1 MRRRAFLVS
10 HLSRALTRALVISVT
25 LSHLLALL
33 ARALLAR
40 EAHADAGAT
49 VIDAGWVG
57 PRAEFFESAGDVQR
71 CVWRDMAQ
79 RTHTTLSFLSQ
90 LSHTHTVAPFGRLT
104 HTHIV
109 APFAR
114 GSHTHTVAPVGRS
127 ARTYTRSL
135 RSVAARNDGRR
146 SADIVA
152 IIVIVGRPTR
162 RITCGVV
169 VRRDVP
175 RHDRDWIIVTIVV
188 GMIVMIVIGIIVA
201 PRPRDDLGWNN
212 RHDHVT
218 VMRYRA
224 DGRDVVHDVF
234 SQLADVV
241 RDPAAPCLV
250 VAAACA
256 ALSEVRVRVAMPWS
270 IGTLA

>member
-1 MRRRAFLVS
+1 
-10 HLSRALTRALVISVT
+10 
-25 LSHLLALL
+25 
-33 ARALLAR
+33 
-40 EAHADAGAT
+40 
-49 VIDAGWVG
+49 
-57 PRAEFFESAGDVQR
+57 
-71 CVWRDMAQ
+71 
-79 RTHTTLSFLSQ
+79 
-90 LSHTHTVAPFGRLT
+90 
-104 HTHIV
+104 
-109 APFAR
+109 
-114 GSHTHTVAPVGRS
+114 
-127 ARTYTRSL
+127 
-135 RSVAARNDGRR
+135 
-146 SADIVA
+146 
-152 IIVIVGRPTR
+152 
-162 RITCGVV
+162 
-169 VRRDVP
+169 
-175 RHDRDWIIVTIVV
+175 
-188 GMIVMIVIGIIVA
+188 MIVIEIIVA